1 LRLIATG
8 NVMSSIR
15 NIFIGLVLSIVS
27 ASAIAEEDVCAPFKD
42 GVVDGSVV
50 SKMLSAA
57 NDGHLYRINPAS
69 SKIGFCIDSPVG
81 LIEGEFKDFTGG
93 LTFLQENASTDEQAL
108 VMVNTAS
115 LETGG
120 SFIEGLLKGR
130 KFFDVEN
137 YPEILFVSTGFKWVS
152 ETEAVLMGD
161 LTMHGVTK
169 AVGFHVVLIEQPGDD
184 EPGSLEQEQRI
195 LVRAT
200 TRILRSEFGLTAL
213 SPMVG
218 NSVSLCMSVDAV
230 KYIA

>member
-1 LRLIATG
+1 MPQ
-8 NVMSSIR
+8 V
-15 NIFIGLVLSIVS
+15 
-27 ASAIAEEDVCAPFKD
+27 AEEEVCAPFKD

-93 LTFLQENASTDEQAL
+93 LTFLQEDASTDEQAL

-115 LETGG
+115 LETDG

-169 AVGFHVVLIEQPGDD
+169 TVGFHVVLIEQPGDD

-213 SPMVG
+213 SQMVG
-218 NSVSLCMSVDAV
+218 NSVNLCMSVDAV
-230 KYIA
+230 KYSA

>member
-1 LRLIATG
+1 M
-8 NVMSSIR
+8 NSIK
-15 NIFIGLVLSIVS
+15 NIFFGLVLSVFA
-27 ASAIAEEDVCAPFKD
+27 ASAIAENEICAPFKD

-50 SKMLSAA
+50 SKMLAAA
-57 NDGHLYRINPAS
+57 NNGHLYRINPSS
-69 SKIGFCIDSPVG
+69 SKIGFCVDSPLG
-81 LIEGEFKDFTGG
+81 LIEGEFKEFTGG
-93 LTFLQENASTDEQAL
+93 LTFLQENAAMDEQAL

-115 LETGG
+115 LETDG
-120 SFIEGLLKGR
+120 SFIEGMLKGR

-137 YPEILFVSTGFKWVS
+137 FPEILFVSTGFKWVS

-169 AVGFHVVLIEQPGDD
+169 AVGFHVELIEQAGDD
-184 EPGSLEQEQRI
+184 EPGSLGQEQRI

-218 NSVSLCMSVDAV
+218 DSVNLCMSVDAV
-230 KYIA
+230 KYSA

>member
-1 LRLIATG
+1 M
-8 NVMSSIR
+8 NSIK
-15 NIFIGLVLSIVS
+15 NIFFGLVLSVFA
-27 ASAIAEEDVCAPFKD
+27 ASAIAENEICAPFKD

-50 SKMLSAA
+50 SKMLAAA
-57 NDGHLYRINPAS
+57 NNGHLYRINPSS
-69 SKIGFCIDSPVG
+69 SKISFCVDSPLG
-81 LIEGEFKDFTGG
+81 LIEGEFKEFTGG
-93 LTFLQENASTDEQAL
+93 LTFLQENAAMDEQAL

-115 LETGG
+115 LETDG
-120 SFIEGLLKGR
+120 SFIEGMLKGR

-137 YPEILFVSTGFKWVS
+137 FPEILFVSTGFKWVS

-169 AVGFHVVLIEQPGDD
+169 AVGFHVELIEQAGDD
-184 EPGSLEQEQRI
+184 EPGSLGQEQRS

-218 NSVSLCMSVDAV
+218 DSVNLCMSVDAV
-230 KYIA
+230 KYSA